1 MEKPMLYALNVFSL
15 VAGKEAVYRD
25 YSVKAGKIIYRLGG
39 RVVAS
44 GHQPIRYLRG
54 DVQRQEFIVVE
65 FPSEAVFQQFHDA
78 AESEGLHNLREGSTY
93 DYIWTLYQPWD
104 LRAWVKE

>member
-1 MEKPMLYALNVFSL
+1 MLYALNVFSL
-15 VAGKEAVYRD
+15 VAGKEAAYRN

-44 GHQPIRYLRG
+44 GHQPIRHLRG

-65 FPSEAVFQQFHDA
+65 FPSAAVFQQFHDA
-78 AESEGLHNLREGSTY
+78 AESEGLHSLREGCTR
-93 DYIWTLYQPWD
+93 DYVWTLYQPWD
-104 LRAWVKE
+104 LRTWVKE